1 MKQKKLLAAVLLSA
15 AAIGISVPL
24 LLKLSDRRLL
34 TMPEDAA
41 YAEMQKR
48 SAGQLIRK
56 INRLEKKLPSMED
69 KTALLPL
76 YAALIDKADEFS
88 AEQLIAQIK
97 RKKTLAGI
105 ESAFVEMYAAD
116 GYDSA
121 GMLELLDDPELAEET
136 KEHIVSHCDFSAAE
150 LCDIFRSSDG
160 RTAVIAIQKLAAS
173 DSEQAM
179 ALVQEFVSDDS
190 AARSNDQNIA
200 VCLGIAQYYEDHRDT
215 PEGEEMKRIYV
226 PMIQKIFEQSGDT
239 LVQNQ
244 AVYAL
249 GRMCDYD
256 LFKWVIEHDRI
267 DFYTKISVIERNVRL
282 MQTQIAS
289 AESEEDIRAV
299 IEAMQLHPVLDV
311 GEALQE
317 AIDQGRLSVSDELTA
332 LIAHIR
338 EEGVPAV
345 NKYD

>member
-1 MKQKKLLAAVLLSA
+1 MKLNKRIAAVLLSA
-15 AAIGISVPL
+15 AVIGLSVPL
-24 LLKLSDRRLL
+24 LRMYADRRLL
-34 TMPEDAA
+34 SRPEDAV

-76 YAALIDKADEFS
+76 YTALIEKADEFT
-88 AEQLIAQIK
+88 AEELIAQIK

-121 GMLELLDDPELAEET
+121 GMRALLDDPEIAEET

-160 RTAVIAIQKLAAS
+160 RTAVIAVQRLAAS

-179 ALVQEFVSDDS
+179 TLVQEFVSDDS
-190 AARSNDQNIA
+190 AVRSNDQYIA

-239 LVQNQ
+239 LVKNQ
-244 AVYAL
+244 AIYAL

-256 LFKWVIEHDRI
+256 LFRWVIENDRI
-267 DFYTKISVIERNVRL
+267 NDLTKISVIERNVRL

-299 IEAMQLHPVLDV
+299 VEAMQLHPVLDV
-311 GEALQE
+311 GESLQE
-317 AIDQGRLSVSDELTA
+317 AIDQGRLPASDELTA